1 MKGLEGS
8 KLGRYELRFR
18 VAQGGMSEVYLG
30 YDRRVR
36 RYVAVKVL
44 YGSDEP
50 FVRRFEREA
59 LAVGA
64 LSHEHILPL
73 YDFGEQRP
81 WYYLIMPF
89 IEGGTLRDYLQ
100 KRERLTIEEAG
111 SFLEQIASALQN
123 AHDHDVVHRDVKPS
137 NILLRPDG
145 HAYLADFGLARAK
158 LEARFQTRSGA
169 MIGTPEYMAPEQSN
183 GHNDHRSDIYSLG
196 IVLYQMLTGQVPFTA
211 DSPVAVTLKHIQ
223 STPVRPRQLNES
235 IPLSIEDI
243 MLKALAKAPEERY
256 QEAEAF
262 ALDYK
267 NALWLTQE
275 NEAEDELLLLTTTG
289 ERKANSNQSRYKEI
303 TRETI
308 AQITTQ
314 LDLPLANSQLFP
326 LQGDAP
332 SLATSYRRRHE
343 KKGIVP
349 YKIAL
354 LSLLT
359 ILSIGVT
366 FSFPQRRD
374 QSVKQQSPKPVHRVM
389 THKWITETVIVQSQA
404 TLAAQARIQATTG
417 ITPAI
422 DAGKVLY
429 YSPMTV
435 KGGGWI
441 NDGKQCYFTPQGYH
455 VSTGKAYAVAWCY
468 TSQQSFTNA
477 IFTAQARLIHGGFC
491 GLIFRLNPSSKAFYV
506 LEVNSQGEYRLQRA
520 IGNDPAYWLTLID
533 WTYSAAIQQGYLQI
547 NTFLVLATGS
557 YFRFY
562 INQQL
567 IVSTFSD
574 STYKSGY
581 FGLLVGG
588 DTAHGTEASFLHAGV
603 FQHQ

>member
-50 FVRRFEREA
+50 FVRRFEHEA

-73 YDFGEQRP
+73 YDFGEQQP
-81 WYYLIMPF
+81 WYYLVMPF

-100 KRERLTIEEAG
+100 KRERLTVEEAG

-158 LEARFQTRSGA
+158 LEAKFQTHSGT

-196 IVLYQMLTGQVPFTA
+196 IILYQMLTGQVPFTA

-223 STPVRPRQLNES
+223 SIPIPPRQLNDS
-235 IPLSIEDI
+235 IPLSIQDI

-256 QEAEAF
+256 QEAKAF
-262 ALDYK
+262 ASAYK
-267 NALWLTQE
+267 KALWLVHEQK
-275 NEAEDELLLLTTTG
+275 DDDGLLVLVPTG
-289 ERKANSNQSRYKEI
+289 ERTAITQQNRQNEI

-314 LDLPLANSQLFP
+314 LNLPLAKPQLFP

-343 KKGIVP
+343 KKRILP
-349 YKIAL
+349 YQIAL

-359 ILSIGVT
+359 IFGIGIALSL
-366 FSFPQRRD
+366 PQKRD
-374 QSVKQQSPKPVHRVM
+374 SSVKQQSPKPAYKVV
-389 THKWITETVIVQSQA
+389 THKWVTETAIVQSQA
-404 TLAAQARIQATTG
+404 TLAAQARIQATSG

-429 YSPMTV
+429 YNPMIA

-455 VSTGKAYAVAWCY
+455 VSTERAYTVAWCY
-468 TSQQSFTNA
+468 TSQRAFTNA
-477 IFTAQARLIHGGFC
+477 IFTVQAQLLSGDFC
-491 GLIFRLNPSSKAFYV
+491 GLIFRLNPYSKAFYV
-506 LEVNSQGEYRLQRA
+506 LEVNSQGEYRFQRA
-520 IGNDPAYWLTLID
+520 MGNDPAYWLTLID
-533 WTYSAAIQQGYLQI
+533 WTYSAAIQKGYLQT
-547 NTFLVLATGS
+547 NTFLVLATDS

-562 INQQL
+562 VNQQL

-574 STYKSGY
+574 SAYTSGY

-588 DTAHGTEASFLHAGV
+588 DTVHGTEASFLHAGV
-603 FQHQ
+603 FQHK

>member
-81 WYYLIMPF
+81 WYYLVMPF
-89 IEGGTLRDYLQ
+89 IEGGTLRDYIQ
-100 KRERLTIEEAG
+100 KRERLTVEEAG

-158 LEARFQTRSGA
+158 LEAHFQTLSGA

-183 GHNDHRSDIYSLG
+183 GHYDHRSDIYSLG
-196 IVLYQMLTGQVPFTA
+196 IILYQMLTGQVPFTA

-223 STPVRPRQLNES
+223 STPIPPHQLNEN
-235 IPLSIEDI
+235 IPLSIENVI
-243 MLKALAKAPEERY
+243 LKALAKAPEERY
-256 QEAEAF
+256 QEANVF
-262 ALDYK
+262 ALAYK
-267 NALWLTQE
+267 KALWLTQE
-275 NEAEDELLLLTTTG
+275 SEAKDESLVLVTTG
-289 ERKANSNQSRYKEI
+289 ERNAITQPNKQKEI

-314 LDLPLANSQLFP
+314 LDLPLAKPQLFL
-326 LQGDAP
+326 LQENTP
-332 SLATSYRRRHE
+332 SLAISYKRRYE
-343 KKGIVP
+343 KRRTVP
-349 YKIAL
+349 YQIAL
-354 LSLLT
+354 LGLLT
-359 ILSIGVT
+359 ILGIGVT
-366 FSFPQRRD
+366 FSPPQRKD
-374 QSVKQQSPKPVHRVM
+374 LSVKQHPPKPVQRVM
-389 THKWITETVIVQSQA
+389 NRTWITETAIVQGQA
-404 TLAAQARIQATTG
+404 TLAAQARIQATIG

-422 DAGKVLY
+422 DAGEVLY

-435 KGGGWI
+435 RGGGWI
-441 NDGKQCYFTPQGYH
+441 NDGKQCSFTPQGYH
-455 VSTGKAYAVAWCY
+455 VSTDKAYAVAWCY
-468 TSQQSFTNA
+468 TSQRSFTDA
-477 IFTAQARLIHGGFC
+477 IFTVQAQLLYGDFC

-506 LEVNSQGEYRLQRA
+506 LELNSLGEYRLQRA

-533 WTYSAAIQQGYLQI
+533 WTYSTAIRPGYLQT
-547 NTFLVLATGS
+547 NAFLVLVTGS
-557 YFRFY
+557 HFRFY
-562 INQQL
+562 VNQQL

-574 STYKSGY
+574 SAYTSGY

-588 DTAHGTEASFLHAGV
+588 DTAHGTAANFLHAGV
-603 FQHQ
+603 FQQK